1 MSNESTFKID
11 KNQVPNP
18 KSVPDSNNQP
28 KGMKSAAQIHKMAK
42 DEDMGKV

>member
-1 MSNESTFKID
+1 MSDESTFKID

-18 KSVPDSNNQP
+18 KSTPTGDNQV
-28 KGMKSAAQIHKMAK
+28 KGTPSDAQIHKMAK